1 MARVITCLCVPGLSS
16 FSSTGK
22 NAKRKTSELEDTLTE
37 SVERKTG
44 ERNWGKGQQAESC
57 EAPLVVEDSKTKQTK
72 PKNT

>member
-1 MARVITCLCVPGLSS
+1 MPGLSS

-22 NAKRKTSELEDTLTE
+22 SAKRKTSELGDTLIE

-57 EAPLVVEDSKTKQTK
+57 EVALVVEDSKTIQTK